1 MSMYFDLTDMR
12 LMLNIAEVKSLT
24 KAAERT
30 FLSLPAASHRIKNL
44 ENSIGTELLYRSSQG
59 VTLTPAGEVFVEH
72 AKLVSQQ
79 LQYLR
84 GDMKEY
90 AEGIRGRIRVY
101 ANTTAMSEF
110 MPAILGRYL
119 ALQPDVSIELRER
132 LSIQI
137 VQAITEGHAD
147 IGIVAG
153 LDDAVMK
160 SSNLEYLPYRVNKLS
175 FVAHPSH
182 PLAQKGPIDFSET
195 LDESYVCLSEWS
207 AIHGFLLKAA
217 SSFGRTLRYRVEVS
231 SFEAVCRMVEARVG
245 VSVIPETAIDRYA
258 QVMNITKVDLND
270 AWANRQLQV
279 CIRPN
284 EKLPSFAQPL
294 LDLLLEDVEQ
304 GTANQPL
311 SI

>member
-110 MPAILGRYL
+110 MPKVLGRYL
-119 ALQPDVSIELRER
+119 TLQPDVSIELRER

-137 VQAITEGHAD
+137 VQAVTEGHAD
-147 IGIVAG
+147 IGVVAG

-160 SSNLEYLPYRVNKLS
+160 NLECLPYRVNRLS

-182 PLAQKGPIDFSET
+182 PLAQEKSIDFSET

-217 SSFGRTLRYRVEVS
+217 SNLGRTLRYRVEVS
-231 SFEAVCRMVEARVG
+231 SFEAVCRMVEAKVG

-258 QVMNITKVDLND
+258 QTMDIVKIPLKDV
-270 AWANRQLQV
+270 WAKRQLQV
-279 CIRPN
+279 CLRPG

-294 LDLLLEDVEQ
+294 LDLLLEDAAQ
-304 GTANQPL
+304 GASGSVL

>member
-1 MSMYFDLTDMR
+1 
-12 LMLNIAEVKSLT
+12 
-24 KAAERT
+24 
-30 FLSLPAASHRIKNL
+30 
-44 ENSIGTELLYRSSQG
+44 
-59 VTLTPAGEVFVEH
+59 PAGEVFVEH
-72 AKLVSQQ
+72 AKLLSQQ

-231 SFEAVCRMVEARVG
+231 SFEAVCRMVEAKVG

-270 AWANRQLQV
+270 A
-279 CIRPN
+279 
-284 EKLPSFAQPL
+284 
-294 LDLLLEDVEQ
+294 
-304 GTANQPL
+304 
-311 SI
+311 

>member
-207 AIHGFLLKAA
+207 VIHGFLLKAA

-231 SFEAVCRMVEARVG
+231 SFEAVCRMVEAKVG

-294 LDLLLEDVEQ
+294 LDLLLEDVE
-304 GTANQPL
+304 
-311 SI
+311 

>member
-195 LDESYVCLSEWS
+195 LDESYVCLSDLS

-231 SFEAVCRMVEARVG
+231 SFEAVCRMVEAKVG

-304 GTANQPL
+304 SAADQPL

>member
-231 SFEAVCRMVEARVG
+231 SFEAVCRMVEAKVG

-258 QVMNITKVDLND
+258 QVMNIIKVDLND

-294 LDLLLEDVEQ
+294 LDLLLEDVE
-304 GTANQPL
+304 
-311 SI
+311 

>member
-1 MSMYFDLTDMR
+1 MSMHFDLTDMR

-72 AKLVSQQ
+72 AKRVSQQ

-90 AEGIRGRIRVY
+90 AEGIRGKIRVY

-110 MPAILGRYL
+110 MPEILGRYL
-119 ALQPDVSIELRER
+119 ALQPDVSVELRER
-132 LSIQI
+132 LSIDI
-137 VQAITEGHAD
+137 VQAVADGHAD

-153 LDDAVMK
+153 LDDAVLK
-160 SSNLEYLPYRVNKLS
+160 SSNLQYLPYRVNKLS

-182 PLAQKGPIDFSET
+182 PLSQEKSISFSDT

-207 AIHGFLLKAA
+207 AIHSFLRKAA
-217 SSFGRTLRYRVEVS
+217 SNLGRTLRYRVEVS
-231 SFEAVCRMVEARVG
+231 SFEAVCRMVAAKVG
-245 VSVIPETAIDRYA
+245 VSIIPATAIERYA
-258 QVMNITKVDLND
+258 HTMELVQVRLDD
-270 AWANRQLQV
+270 AWADRQLQV
-279 CIRPN
+279 CLRPD
-284 EKLPSFAQPL
+284 EKLPSFAKPL
-294 LDLLLEDVEQ
+294 LDLLLEDAAEVR
-304 GTANQPL
+304 
-311 SI
+311 

>member
-44 ENSIGTELLYRSSQG
+44 ENSMGTELLYRSSQG

-72 AKLVSQQ
+72 AMRVSQQ

-110 MPAILGRYL
+110 MPKILGRYL

-132 LSIQI
+132 LSIEI
-137 VQAITEGHAD
+137 VQAVAEGHAD

-153 LDDAVMK
+153 LDEAVMK
-160 SSNLEYLPYRVNKLS
+160 NSNLQYLPYRVNKLS

-182 PLAQKGPIDFSET
+182 PLSQGQSIDFSDSLE
-195 LDESYVCLSEWS
+195 ESYVCLSEWS

-217 SSFGRTLRYRVEVS
+217 SNLGRSLRYRVEVS
-231 SFEAVCRMVEARVG
+231 SFEAVCRMVEAKVG
-245 VSVIPETAIDRYA
+245 VSVIPATAITRYA
-258 QVMNITKVDLND
+258 QTMDIVKIPLND
-270 AWANRQLQV
+270 AWADRQLQV
-279 CIRPN
+279 CIRPD

-294 LDLLLEDVEQ
+294 LDLLLEDAEE
-304 GTANQPL
+304 AWKK
-311 SI
+311 

>member
-1 MSMYFDLTDMR
+1 MYFDLTDMQ

-231 SFEAVCRMVEARVG
+231 SFEAVCRMVEAKVG

-304 GTANQPL
+304 STANQPL

>member
-153 LDDAVMK
+153 LDDVVMK

-231 SFEAVCRMVEARVG
+231 SFEAVCRMVEAKVG

-294 LDLLLEDVEQ
+294 LDLLLEDVE
-304 GTANQPL
+304 
-311 SI
+311 

>member
-30 FLSLPAASHRIKNL
+30 FLSLPAASHRVKNL
-44 ENSIGTELLYRSSQG
+44 ENNMGTELLYRSSQG

-72 AKLVSQQ
+72 AKRVSQQ

-110 MPAILGRYL
+110 MPNILGRYL
-119 ALQPDVSIELRER
+119 ALQPDISIELRER
-132 LSIQI
+132 LSIDI
-137 VQAITEGHAD
+137 VQAVADGHAD

-153 LDDAVMK
+153 LDESVMK
-160 SSNLEYLPYRVNKLS
+160 SSNLQYLPYRVNKLS

-182 PLAQKGPIDFSET
+182 PLSQEKSIDFNET
-195 LDESYVCLSEWS
+195 LDDSYVCLSEWS
-207 AIHGFLLKAA
+207 AIHSFLLKAA
-217 SSFGRTLRYRVEVS
+217 SNLGRSLRYRVEVS
-231 SFEAVCRMVEARVG
+231 SFEAVCRMVEAKVG
-245 VSVIPETAIDRYA
+245 VSIIPATAITRYA
-258 QVMNITKVDLND
+258 QTMDIVKIPLND
-270 AWANRQLQV
+270 SWADRQLQI
-279 CIRPN
+279 CLRQG
-284 EKLPSFAQPL
+284 EKLPSFAQSL
-294 LDLLLEDVEQ
+294 LDLLLEDAEQ
-304 GTANQPL
+304 SAKDTAL

>member
-217 SSFGRTLRYRVEVS
+217 SSFGRTRRYRVEVS
-231 SFEAVCRMVEARVG
+231 SFEAVCRMVEAKVG

-304 GTANQPL
+304 SAADQPL

>member
-231 SFEAVCRMVEARVG
+231 SFEAVCRMVEAKVG

-294 LDLLLEDVEQ
+294 LDLLLEDVE
-304 GTANQPL
+304 
-311 SI
+311 